1 MLSELEDDD
10 LLELADEPQAA
21 RVARASTD
29 APPRAT
35 FFHDFILCFL
45 LMKTVYFIHSSFYA
59 TVCFLSR
66 EKILHFD
73 YLEIGLYRL
82 FSVFF
87 RMKNKCFKK

>member
-35 FFHDFILCFL
+35 FFHD
-45 LMKTVYFIHSSFYA
+45 
-59 TVCFLSR
+59 
-66 EKILHFD
+66 
-73 YLEIGLYRL
+73 
-82 FSVFF
+82 
-87 RMKNKCFKK
+87 